1 MNSARSAPG
10 PGWTAGALGPTI
22 ARMKDQGLSDKEL
35 ALIQAARREA
45 AAKKAAAAGPAAAPP
60 AAAKSAAP
68 RRAAKPAGTASPVKS
83 ARPSPAATTPL
94 KGRTVVG
101 WDHPAAKP
109 KPAAPIRLDAPT
121 VAGWDHPAA
130 QGAAPADA
138 AKWERIAA
146 LMEAEREETR
156 ERHRR
161 AQRGAVIFL
170 GILFLLVLFAG
181 VKVLAR

>member
-1 MNSARSAPG
+1 MNSARSTPG
-10 PGWTAGALGPTI
+10 PGWTTGADRPTI

-45 AAKKAAAAGPAAAPP
+45 AAKKTAGAGPAAAAP
-60 AAAKSAAP
+60 APAKPAAP
-68 RRAAKPAGTASPVKS
+68 RPAAKPTAAPAPAKVTRKS
-83 ARPSPAATTPL
+83 ATATTPL
-94 KGRTVVG
+94 TGRTVVG
-101 WDHPAAKP
+101 WDHPAAQP
-109 KPAAPIRLDAPT
+109 RPAAPIRVDAPT

-130 QGAAPADA
+130 QGQGPADT

-181 VKVLAR
+181 LKILAR